1 MPIWN
6 LTYEKKEE
14 LLKELNNKKDML
26 AAIEEKTI
34 ESMWLED
41 IEVFETQYI
50 KYLKDIMKELD
61 NKEDTKTKKK

>member
-1 MPIWN
+1 
-6 LTYEKKEE
+6 
-14 LLKELNNKKDML
+14 ML

-50 KYLKDIMKELD
+50 KYLKDRMKELD
-61 NKEDTKTKKK
+61 NKEDTKTKKKQNYNLDLTIILPI